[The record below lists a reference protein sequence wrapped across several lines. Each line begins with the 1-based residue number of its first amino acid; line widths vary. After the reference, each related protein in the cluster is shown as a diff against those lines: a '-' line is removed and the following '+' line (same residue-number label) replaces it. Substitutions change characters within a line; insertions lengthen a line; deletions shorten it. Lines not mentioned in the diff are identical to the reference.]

1 MSCSWTRNLCSGRWK
16 WPPWSSQY
24 VQCLLCIAVD
34 DICHVLWSPAYTRV
48 TVSPVTPA
56 VSKFFFHWGLKQQ
69 RVSSEEVSLC
79 TTVSCS
85 CEYQQTWWRQ
95 GPGDSRPQ
103 ALIGHMQKA
112 KMKALSEST
121 FPAGCSPGLQHLPAV
136 FTLSLSLTALW
147 RALLQSPERQK
158 DSRPRAALAP
168 ALSEAARM
176 GGSFC
181 LPGGGGMEASR
192 PHRCWLLLFWAQG
205 GREHANQGVSAWQGR
220 FPRSQWRTGLFLQV
234 TWNQTV
240 VATVTAVSP
249 QHKFHHAVSVLLC

>member
-1 MSCSWTRNLCSGRWK
+1 MESMLREMKVAPLELSVCPVLAVHCYRWYL
-16 WPPWSSQY
+16 P
-24 VQCLLCIAVD
+24 C
-34 DICHVLWSPAYTRV
+34 LWSPAYTRV

-79 TTVSCS
+79 TAVSCS

-136 FTLSLSLTALW
+136 LTLSLSLTALR

-220 FPRSQWRTGLFLQV
+220 FLRSQWRTGLFLQV

-249 QHKFHHAVSVLLC
+249 QHKFHHTVSVLLC

>member
-1 MSCSWTRNLCSGRWK
+1 MESMLREMKVAPLELSVCPVLAVHCYRWYL
-16 WPPWSSQY
+16 P
-24 VQCLLCIAVD
+24 C
-34 DICHVLWSPAYTRV
+34 LWSPAYTRV

-79 TTVSCS
+79 TAVSCS

-136 FTLSLSLTALW
+136 FILSLSLTALW

-181 LPGGGGMEASR
+181 LPGGGGIGSLQASQV
-192 PHRCWLLLFWAQG
+192 LVAAVFWAQG

-220 FPRSQWRTGLFLQV
+220 FLRSQWRTGLFLQV

-249 QHKFHHAVSVLLC
+249 QHKFHHTVSVLLC

>member
-1 MSCSWTRNLCSGRWK
+1 VSISKHDGDKAQETADLSRTRLGTSSCT
-16 WPPWSSQY
+16 Q
-24 VQCLLCIAVD
+24 
-34 DICHVLWSPAYTRV
+34 
-48 TVSPVTPA
+48 
-56 VSKFFFHWGLKQQ
+56 
-69 RVSSEEVSLC
+69 
-79 TTVSCS
+79 
-85 CEYQQTWWRQ
+85 
-95 GPGDSRPQ
+95 Q

-136 FTLSLSLTALW
+136 FILSLSLTALW

-192 PHRCWLLLFWAQG
+192 PHRCWLLLFSELREVENTLIRVLVLDKG
-205 GREHANQGVSAWQGR
+205 GFRDHSE
-220 FPRSQWRTGLFLQV
+220 GLGYF
-234 TWNQTV
+234 
-240 VATVTAVSP
+240 S
-249 QHKFHHAVSVLLC
+249 K

>member
-1 MSCSWTRNLCSGRWK
+1 MSCSWTWNLCSGRWK

-103 ALIGHMQKA
+103 QDPSGNLILHTAGTHRTHA
-112 KMKALSEST
+112 KGKDEGSVWVHFSSGMLSRPAAPPCCPHPQPVSHSFVEST
-121 FPAGCSPGLQHLPAV
+121 IAVTREAEGQQAQSSTGTSTQRGCQ
-136 FTLSLSLTALW
+136 
-147 RALLQSPERQK
+147 
-158 DSRPRAALAP
+158 D
-168 ALSEAARM
+168 
-176 GGSFC
+176 
-181 LPGGGGMEASR
+181 
-192 PHRCWLLLFWAQG
+192 
-205 GREHANQGVSAWQGR
+205 GRELLSAWWGWHGSLQASQVLVAAVLSSGR
-220 FPRSQWRTGLFLQV
+220 
-234 TWNQTV
+234 
-240 VATVTAVSP
+240 
-249 QHKFHHAVSVLLC
+249 